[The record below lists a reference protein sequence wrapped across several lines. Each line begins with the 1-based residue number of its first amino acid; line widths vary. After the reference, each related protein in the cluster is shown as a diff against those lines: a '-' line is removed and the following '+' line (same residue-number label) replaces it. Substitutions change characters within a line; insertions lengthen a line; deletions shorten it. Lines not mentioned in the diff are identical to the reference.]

1 MKEKLFSAFLLL
13 FSCAAFSQQPCTFK
27 DSQTVIR
34 ILDLDQAFLARELS
48 THPKYAD
55 DFVEAAVRNHPLKN
69 YVFQSDSAG
78 AVNWM
83 LLCPDPTDGQ
93 CSVFQKTISG
103 EASEHYGLKFR
114 PGQLVRLKS
123 SPNRAVKIADFN
135 DFNAGAGYP
144 VLLFDQPY
152 YLTYFQGY
160 WSYLP
165 ESALIVPQ

>member
-1 MKEKLFSAFLLL
+1 MKEKFFSALLLL

-34 ILDLDQAFLARELS
+34 IFSMNE
-48 THPKYAD
+48 
-55 DFVEAAVRNHPLKN
+55 DFVPVRLLTHSEYVGNAVETAVRNYPRKN

-103 EASEHYGLKFR
+103 KASEHYGLKFR
-114 PGQLVRLKS
+114 PGQLVWLKS